1 MFGWIS
7 VSAHGLQRSMTGGES
22 PFFAHRAF
30 GSVLLLRQCNTH
42 PGLWSKT
49 ERALRMM
56 LLKLSPQIHKRRS
69 PFHPSHD
76 FLDPCR
82 GTA

>member
-1 MFGWIS
+1 VVLMGW
-7 VSAHGLQRSMTGGES
+7 SARLREEKVL
-22 PFFAHRAF
+22 FAHRAF

-56 LLKLSPQIHKRRS
+56 LLKLSPQIH
-69 PFHPSHD
+69 
-76 FLDPCR
+76 
-82 GTA
+82 